1 MKTTQPLERK
11 SQLQMSYFT
20 AIELNTAIFH
30 SALFIVAL
38 FQRPLLFPDYWY
50 PPQLKGDIEI

>member
-38 FQRPLLFPDYWY
+38 FQRPLLFPDY
-50 PPQLKGDIEI
+50 